1 MANVTFEIAKSK
13 KSDEFKP
20 IQLSDGSVV
29 KMQWD
34 LDGENV
40 SIRGTI
46 EKNGKEIGRISW
58 STEFNR
64 LTVSISPL
72 DALESSVALEAVDIF
87 TAGLHNVLDNED

>member
-1 MANVTFEIAKSK
+1 MANVKFEIAKSK

-46 EKNGKEIGRISW
+46 EKNGKDIGRISW

>member
-1 MANVTFEIAKSK
+1 MANVNFEIAKSK

-64 LTVSISPL
+64 LTISISPL
-72 DALESSVALEAVDIF
+72 DALETSVALEAVDVF
-87 TAGLHNVLDNED
+87 TAGLHNVLDNKD

>member
-1 MANVTFEIAKSK
+1 MANVNFEIARSK

-46 EKNGKEIGRISW
+46 EKNGKEMTHIS
-58 STEFNR
+58 F
-64 LTVSISPL
+64 P
-72 DALESSVALEAVDIF
+72 
-87 TAGLHNVLDNED
+87 

>member
-1 MANVTFEIAKSK
+1 MANVNFEIARSK

>member
-1 MANVTFEIAKSK
+1 MANVNFEIAKSK

>member
-1 MANVTFEIAKSK
+1 MANVNFEIAKSK

-72 DALESSVALEAVDIF
+72 DALESSVALEAVDVF
-87 TAGLHNVLDNED
+87 TAGLHNVLDNKD

>member
-1 MANVTFEIAKSK
+1 MANVNFEIAKSK

-72 DALESSVALEAVDIF
+72 DALETSVALEAVDVF
-87 TAGLHNVLDNED
+87 TAGLHNVLDNKD

>member
-1 MANVTFEIAKSK
+1 MATVNFEIAKSK

-64 LTVSISPL
+64 LTISISPL
-72 DALESSVALEAVDIF
+72 DALETSVALEAVDVF
-87 TAGLHNVLDNED
+87 TAGLHNVLDNKD